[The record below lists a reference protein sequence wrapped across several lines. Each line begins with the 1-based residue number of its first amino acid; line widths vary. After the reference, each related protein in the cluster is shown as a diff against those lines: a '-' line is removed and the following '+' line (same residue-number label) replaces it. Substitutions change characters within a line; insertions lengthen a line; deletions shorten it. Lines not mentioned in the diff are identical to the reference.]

1 MSNAQPKIAI
11 IHDYLNA
18 YGGQEDVT
26 NAIWEMYPNAP
37 IYTALWDPTAFEGT
51 GAFKGADIRVP
62 KWATTSFVNKFYKYF
77 TFLYPILF
85 ETTDLSEFDIVI
97 SSSAN
102 FAKGVVTRSDQL
114 HISYIHTPP
123 RFLWG
128 YPTETAKRDKW
139 YWRII
144 LNPLDSFLRIWD
156 YNASQ
161 RPDFLLCNST
171 EVRGRIKKF
180 YGRDAKIIHPFLTVK
195 EGKSQNK
202 TKDGEEY
209 YLVVTRISRYK
220 HVDNVILACEAL
232 EKNLIVAGSGKEF
245 DTVKALADE
254 VNARGKCKVQML
266 GFVPEEKK
274 AELLKSCQAL
284 IYNVEYEDFGIA
296 PLEAMYFGKP
306 CIVPNQG
313 GFKDTVKDS
322 YNGVFSMDTSVESL
336 KQAILKFE
344 SIKNVNWDK
353 NCQETAKNFT
363 KEIFQ
368 QKFREFVEEK
378 WKSWKK

>member
-1 MSNAQPKIAI
+1 MNKDPKIAI

-26 NAIWEMYPNAP
+26 NAIWELYPNAP
-37 IYTALWDPTAFEGT
+37 IYTALWDPTAFKGT
-51 GAFKGADIRVP
+51 EAFKGADIRVP

-77 TFLYPILF
+77 TFLYPVIF
-85 ETTDLSEFDIVI
+85 ETTDLSKFDLVI

-102 FAKGVVTRSDQL
+102 FAKGVITRADQL

-156 YNASQ
+156 YNAGQ
-161 RPDFLLCNST
+161 RPDYLLCNST
-171 EVRGRIKKF
+171 EVQGRIKKF

-195 EGKSQNK
+195 ESVKPKNEIVEKG
-202 TKDGEEY
+202 EY

-232 EKNLIVAGSGKEF
+232 GKNLIVAGSGKEF
-245 DTVKALADE
+245 EATKELADQ
-254 VNARGKCKVQML
+254 VNARGKCNVQML
-266 GFVPEEKK
+266 GFVTEEKK
-274 AELLKSCQAL
+274 AELLKGCKAF
-284 IYNVEYEDFGIA
+284 IYNVEQEDFGIA
-296 PLEAMYFGKP
+296 QLEAMYFGKP

-313 GFKDTVKDS
+313 GFKDTVKDG
-322 YNGVFSMDTSVESL
+322 YNGIFSLDTSVDSV
-336 KQAILKFE
+336 KQAITKFE
-344 SIKNVNWDK
+344 NVKSVNWDK
-353 NCQETAKNFT
+353 NCKETASKFT

-368 QKFREFVEEK
+368 TEFKKFVDLK
-378 WKSWKK
+378 WQSFPK